1 MKRIGKIIFLVLL
14 PYQAV
19 AQSSGVSPYSLFGLG
34 QVQTSSFSYG
44 QIVGGTQVANNSNLF
59 VNTDQPASYAQRKY
73 TTLDL
78 GGSYSAIYQS
88 SDKDAIWNS
97 TGGFRS
103 MGLALPLAKGIGVSA
118 GISPLTQV
126 GYQMRSDGVD
136 QNFGNFV
143 QIFDGSGGIN
153 KSHFG
158 FGYKPLKFFSF
169 GINMNYLF
177 GSLDKRV
184 RMIFENNSFNP
195 VSNKERLL
203 VNGWSYDI
211 GSILSLS
218 MGGNVLN
225 FGVSFSPRQDV
236 SSSYQNTSITY
247 LPSSSGSENP
257 IDTILFL
264 NQPKGNI
271 TLPSSLGLGIH
282 YEKRV
287 SGILLPAW
295 SFSLQYKTSAQT
307 ELRDFWSGNSPNI
320 GPFQESSRFLSVS
333 TCLTPFLAFPK
344 RRYKSKSSQ
353 IAYRASFRAGNTGL
367 IIEHT
372 PITAWESTLG
382 LGIPLGGSSVLPGDI
397 KFATLHFGIQ
407 MGNLGSSS
415 MNIINEFSVKA
426 LFGVT
431 LNDQWFLKFKYR

>member
-1 MKRIGKIIFLVLL
+1 MKGISKIIFLVML
-14 PYQAV
+14 PYQAA

-44 QIVGGTQVANNSNLF
+44 QIVCGTQVANNSNLF
-59 VNTDQPASYAQRKY
+59 VNTGQPASYAQIKY

-103 MGLALPLAKGIGVSA
+103 MGVALPLAKGLGVSA

-153 KSHFG
+153 KYHFG
-158 FGYKPLKFFSF
+158 FGYKPLKFLSF

-211 GSILSLS
+211 GTILSLS
-218 MGGNVLN
+218 MAGNVLN
-225 FGVSFSPRQDV
+225 FGVS
-236 SSSYQNTSITY
+236 
-247 LPSSSGSENP
+247 LSE
-257 IDTILFL
+257 
-264 NQPKGNI
+264 
-271 TLPSSLGLGIH
+271 
-282 YEKRV
+282 
-287 SGILLPAW
+287 
-295 SFSLQYKTSAQT
+295 
-307 ELRDFWSGNSPNI
+307 
-320 GPFQESSRFLSVS
+320 
-333 TCLTPFLAFPK
+333 
-344 RRYKSKSSQ
+344 
-353 IAYRASFRAGNTGL
+353 
-367 IIEHT
+367 
-372 PITAWESTLG
+372 
-382 LGIPLGGSSVLPGDI
+382 
-397 KFATLHFGIQ
+397 
-407 MGNLGSSS
+407 
-415 MNIINEFSVKA
+415 KA
-426 LFGVT
+426 
-431 LNDQWFLKFKYR
+431 

>member
-1 MKRIGKIIFLVLL
+1 MKRIGKIIFLVTL
-14 PYQAV
+14 PFAAE

-34 QVQTSSFSYG
+34 QVQTSSFCFG
-44 QIVGGTQVANNSNLF
+44 QIVAGAQVANNSNLF
-59 VNTDQPASYAQRKY
+59 VNNEQPASYAQLKY

-88 SDKDAIWNS
+88 SNNESLWNS

-103 MGLALPLAKGIGVSA
+103 MGVALPLAKRIGFAA

-126 GYQMRSDGVD
+126 GYQMQSDGFN
-136 QNFGNFV
+136 QNFGNFR

-158 FGYKPLKFFSF
+158 FGYKPLKFLSL

-177 GSLDKRV
+177 GSIDKRV
-184 RMIFENNSFNP
+184 RMIFENNSLNP
-195 VSNKERLL
+195 VMNNERLL
-203 VNGWSYDI
+203 VNGWSYDM
-211 GSILSLS
+211 GTILSLP
-218 MGGNVLN
+218 MGANVLN
-225 FGVSFSPRQDV
+225 LGVSFSPSQDI

-247 LPSSSGSENP
+247 LPNSSGSENP

-264 NQPKGNI
+264 DAPIGNI
-271 TLPSSLGLGIH
+271 TLPSSLGIGIH
-282 YEKRV
+282 YEKRI

-307 ELRDFWSGNSPNI
+307 ELRDFWSDISPNN
-320 GPFQESSRFLSVS
+320 GPFQEPSRFISIS
-333 TCLTPFLAFPK
+333 SSMTPFLAFPK
-344 RRYKSKSSQ
+344 RRYKSIFSQ
-353 IAYRASFRAGNTGL
+353 MAYRASFRSGNTGL
-367 IIEHT
+367 VLEQASISV
-372 PITAWESTLG
+372 WESIFG
-382 LGIPLGGSSVLPGDI
+382 LGIPLGGSSILPGDI
-397 KFATLHFGIQ
+397 KFATLHMGIQ
-407 MGNLGSSS
+407 MGNLGSGA
-415 MNIINEFSVKA
+415 MNMINEFSVKA

>member
-1 MKRIGKIIFLVLL
+1 MKRIGKIIFLVILS
-14 PYQAV
+14 YQAV

-59 VNTDQPASYAQRKY
+59 VNTGQPASYAQIKY

-103 MGLALPLAKGIGVSA
+103 MGVALPLAKVIGVSA

-195 VSNKERLL
+195 VSNKEILL

-211 GSILSLS
+211 GTLLSLS

-225 FGVSFSPRQDV
+225 F
-236 SSSYQNTSITY
+236 
-247 LPSSSGSENP
+247 
-257 IDTILFL
+257 
-264 NQPKGNI
+264 
-271 TLPSSLGLGIH
+271 
-282 YEKRV
+282 
-287 SGILLPAW
+287 
-295 SFSLQYKTSAQT
+295 
-307 ELRDFWSGNSPNI
+307 
-320 GPFQESSRFLSVS
+320 
-333 TCLTPFLAFPK
+333 
-344 RRYKSKSSQ
+344 
-353 IAYRASFRAGNTGL
+353 
-367 IIEHT
+367 
-372 PITAWESTLG
+372 
-382 LGIPLGGSSVLPGDI
+382 
-397 KFATLHFGIQ
+397 
-407 MGNLGSSS
+407 
-415 MNIINEFSVKA
+415 
-426 LFGVT
+426 
-431 LNDQWFLKFKYR
+431 

>member
-1 MKRIGKIIFLVLL
+1 MKRIGKIIFLLIL
-14 PYQAV
+14 PFQGA

-34 QVQTSSFSYG
+34 QDQISSFSYG

-59 VNTDQPASYAQRKY
+59 VNTNQPASYAQIKY

-88 SDKDAIWNS
+88 SNNDGIWNS

-103 MGLALPLAKGIGVSA
+103 MGLALPLTKGLGVSA

-126 GYQMRSDGVD
+126 GYQMQSEGLD
-136 QNFGNFV
+136 QNFGNFL

-158 FGYKPLKFFSF
+158 FGYKPVKFLSF

-184 RMIFENNSFNP
+184 RMIFENNTFNP
-195 VSNKERLL
+195 VLNKERLL
-203 VNGWSYDI
+203 VNGWSYDM
-211 GSILSLS
+211 GTILSLIKD
-218 MGGNVLN
+218 GNILN

-236 SSSYQNTSITY
+236 SSSHQNTSITY
-247 LPSSSGSENP
+247 LSNSSGSENP

-271 TLPSSLGLGIH
+271 TLPASLGLGIH

-287 SGILLPAW
+287 TGILLPAW

-307 ELRDFWSGNSPNI
+307 QLRDFWSGNSPNI

-333 TCLTPFLAFPK
+333 SSLTPFLAFPK
-344 RRYKSKSSQ
+344 LRYKSKFSQ
-353 IAYRASFRAGNTGL
+353 MAYRVSFRSGNTGL
-367 IIEHT
+367 IIEQM
-372 PITAWESTLG
+372 PITAWESTFG
-382 LGIPLGGSSVLPGDI
+382 LGIPLGGSSVLPGDV

-407 MGNLGSSS
+407 MGNLGSDNK
-415 MNIINEFSVKA
+415 NIINEFSLKA
-426 LFGVT
+426 LFGIT